1 MHVVVTRSL
10 GDAEPLKSR
19 IEALGWRV
27 TLSPLIEIVPEAI
40 PGDILRDATA
50 LIATSRNALTADL
63 KPAIDLPLFA
73 VGPGTG
79 AAARELGFRRV
90 IEGPGTGSDLVPILA
105 SRRAEL
111 GECPVYL
118 RGDVIAF
125 DMEGALAKAGIH
137 VRAAKA
143 YRSVAAERLNPGVIK
158 ALQNGNIDAVTLM
171 SPRTAATW
179 ARLVGDLPSPVQLSG
194 VTHLCLSP
202 RVAEALGQPEKSYN
216 VLVASHPNLEE
227 MIALVK
233 RLAANSKAE

>member
-1 MHVVVTRSL
+1 MHVVITRPL

-27 TLSPLIEIVPEAI
+27 TLSPLIEIVPDAI

-63 KPAIDLPLFA
+63 KTAIDLPLFA

-79 AAARELGFRRV
+79 AVAREIGFRNV

-111 GECPVYL
+111 GERPLYL

-125 DMEGALAKAGIH
+125 DIVGALANAGIH

-143 YRSVAAERLNPGVIK
+143 YRSVAAERLNPEVIK

-171 SPRTAATW
+171 SPRTAETW
-179 ARLVGDLPSPVQLSG
+179 ARLVGDLSLPVQLSG

-202 RVAEALGQPEKSYN
+202 RVAEALGQPEIGYN

>member
-1 MHVVVTRSL
+1 MHVVVTRPL

-27 TLSPLIEIVPEAI
+27 MLSPLIEIVPDTI
-40 PGDILRDATA
+40 PGDILRDATS
-50 LIATSRNALTADL
+50 LIATSRNALTSEL
-63 KPAIDLPLFA
+63 KTVIDLPLFA

-79 AAARELGFRRV
+79 AVAREIGFTKV

-105 SRRAEL
+105 SRPAEL
-111 GECPVYL
+111 GERPVYL

-125 DMEGALAKAGIH
+125 DIEGALARAGIQ
-137 VRAAKA
+137 VRAVKA
-143 YRSVAAERLNPGVIK
+143 YRSIAAERLNPEVIK
-158 ALQNGNIDAVTLM
+158 ALQNGSIDAVTLM
-171 SPRTAATW
+171 SPRTAETW
-179 ARLVGDLPSPVQLSG
+179 ARLIGDLSLPVQLSG

-202 RVAEALGQPEKSYN
+202 RVAEALGQPEKGYN
-216 VLVASHPNLEE
+216 VLVASHPNLEA